1 MSAVLKPIVPIA
13 QDLALARRFLTLLDE
28 VAEQFTFQTFDD
40 LKSRKS
46 DSLARILHG
55 TINQHFDELVDYQ
68 QKGAGVFV
76 LAQRGNSK
84 GRRTENVTAIRC
96 VFQEDD
102 GDGKSLPLEPHIV
115 VESSPGKYHCYLLV
129 DDLSLDERDLV
140 QQVLIDQYGS
150 DPKAK
155 DRARVLRLPGFLHQ
169 KDPAHP
175 HLVNVIHESG
185 TRPYTRDQILAAF
198 KPAPIGNEKAPAGS
212 ASSVRVHTQLQRDLR
227 SALFSMRADDRD
239 LWIAMAHA
247 LRDLDD
253 IGRGLW
259 LDWSISSE
267 LYEVAEAARVWDSIK
282 DPKTDYRAVFA
293 AAQAR
298 GWANPAS
305 GSRPKADVASLEDFH
320 AYMPEHRYLYVPTGD
335 LWPASSVDSRCAW
348 PKDADDKPFAPHK
361 WLDQHRAIEQ
371 MTWSPGEPQL
381 IVDRVVQGGGWIQ
394 KPGGKVFN
402 LYRPPTL
409 IPGDCHGASRW
420 RDHLRAIY
428 PDDADHIE
436 RWFAQRIQHPEIK
449 LNHALVLGGAQGIGK
464 DSLCEP
470 VKQAVG
476 PWNWCDISPTTMIG
490 RFNGWTKAV
499 IVRVSEARDLGDVN
513 RFAFYE
519 HSKTYIAAPPD
530 VLRVDEKN
538 CREYPIVN
546 AIGLLITTNYKC
558 DGIYLPP
565 DDRRHYIAW
574 SDITREA
581 FDDAYWREFWGWL
594 QAGGINAV
602 AAFLRSL
609 DLSNFDPKA
618 PPTKTEAFYAIVQAN
633 ANPEE
638 SELADLIDRIGM
650 PTVLTLELLA
660 DSSHASMEFKQQ
672 LTDRTKRRTWPHR
685 MERVG
690 YVPIRNAAA
699 PSDGAWK
706 VNRRRQVVYARRELT
721 VSDRLLQV
729 QKFVATGRVSSV

>member
-1 MSAVLKPIVPIA
+1 MSAVLKPIADA
-13 QDLALARRFLTLLDE
+13 QTPE
-28 VAEQFTFQTFDD
+28 
-40 LKSRKS
+40 
-46 DSLARILHG
+46 
-55 TINQHFDELVDYQ
+55 
-68 QKGAGVFV
+68 
-76 LAQRGNSK
+76 
-84 GRRTENVTAIRC
+84 
-96 VFQEDD
+96 
-102 GDGKSLPLEPHIV
+102 
-115 VESSPGKYHCYLLV
+115 
-129 DDLSLDERDLV
+129 
-140 QQVLIDQYGS
+140 
-150 DPKAK
+150 
-155 DRARVLRLPGFLHQ
+155 
-169 KDPAHP
+169 
-175 HLVNVIHESG
+175 
-185 TRPYTRDQILAAF
+185 
-198 KPAPIGNEKAPAGS
+198 
-212 ASSVRVHTQLQRDLR
+212 
-227 SALFSMRADDRD
+227 
-239 LWIAMAHA
+239 
-247 LRDLDD
+247 
-253 IGRGLW
+253 
-259 LDWSISSE
+259 
-267 LYEVAEAARVWDSIK
+267 
-282 DPKTDYRAVFA
+282 
-293 AAQAR
+293 
-298 GWANPAS
+298 
-305 GSRPKADVASLEDFH
+305 RPKALLVLPETIPDALRSMATWVVWRYQLNDTKKWTKVPYQCNRNRKASTTNAQTWASFDTAFAAYERGNYDGIGLVLTDDIAGIDLDHVYSDGEIKAWARPVLDRFHGTYVEHSPGGEGLRIFCRGKVAHSGKAGPNNNLEVYDKKSPRYLTVTGHRLSDAGAVISMQPALDWLHEEFFAEKPNGEKHAEPGEPRTDDDAVIERARTAKNGEKFAALFAGDTSPHSGDDSATDMALCCILAFWTRDAAQIDRIFRRSSLMRDKWDERRRDSTYGADTVMNALGTVTETYSGATKSGTSLEDFH
-320 AYMPEHRYLYVPTGD
+320 AYMPDHRYLYVPTGD